1 MTKYPLRWFFILT
14 FAITW
19 GLAGIY
25 FAGNALFD
33 RFLGEMSVTNPFFI
47 LAVWGPNIAGVILT
61 GVNEGWRG
69 ILHLLKKFIPV
80 RANIAWYLVALFLFP
95 FAGLLVNAITG
106 TPVKITAMHSGEILT
121 VALAIL
127 ISGPLGEE
135 LGWRGFALPKL
146 LKSYSA
152 TLAGI
157 ILGLIWGLWHLP
169 SFFASGLPQGSIQI
183 PLFLVA
189 AVAISVIVTWIFV
202 NTKGNVFISFLVHYT
217 LNFTY
222 ALIEPDFTFVMIFQI
237 LLAVALFAVYGRNLR
252 KVQKIST
259 AE

>member
-1 MTKYPLRWFFILT
+1 MKKYPLRWYFVLT

-47 LAVWGPNIAGVILT
+47 LAVWGPNIAGIILT
-61 GVNEGWRG
+61 GVNGGWRG
-69 ILHLLKKFIPV
+69 ILRLLKKFIPV
-80 RANIAWYLVALFLFP
+80 RANIAWYLFALFLFP
-95 FAGLLVNAITG
+95 LTGILLNAVTR
-106 TPVKITAMHSGEILT
+106 TPVKITALQSGEILT
-121 VALAIL
+121 MAFAIL

-135 LGWRGFALPKL
+135 LGWRGFALPRL

-152 TLAGI
+152 TVAGL
-157 ILGLIWGLWHLP
+157 ILGLIWGIWHLP

-189 AVAISVIVTWIFV
+189 ALAISVIVTWIFV
-202 NTKGNVFISFLVHYT
+202 NTKGNIFISFLVHYT

-222 ALIEPDFTFVMIFQI
+222 TLIGTDFTWMMVFQI
-237 LLAVALFAVYGRNLR
+237 LVAVALIAVYGLNLR
-252 KVQKIST
+252 KSPKTST
-259 AE
+259 V